1 MIGIVFGVL
10 DNPIH
15 INCVLVSL
23 KLTKLSAPQ
32 LEILS
37 RSSFREEIVSTL
49 DANRELTE
57 GFLGYKVEEC
67 RVESSAYE

>member
-1 MIGIVFGVL
+1 MIGCWFGVL
-10 DNPIH
+10 DSPIH
-15 INCVLVSL
+15 INCVFVSL
-23 KLTKLSAPQ
+23 NFTILSAPQ

-49 DANRELTE
+49 DVNRESME
-57 GFLGYKVEEC
+57 GFLGYRVEEC